1 MCWRDCD
8 FQLEDDFIAM
18 LPTASRWG
26 SAGGDKEMEGFTDD
40 TADDDDESG
49 GIDYKYRACKNA
61 VVAWSSTVG
70 PANLTKIEILT

>member
-1 MCWRDCD
+1 
-8 FQLEDDFIAM
+8 
-18 LPTASRWG
+18 
-26 SAGGDKEMEGFTDD
+26 MEGFTDD